1 MGLVGWPQLLAGRG
15 PYFRFSGLSG
25 SPWSSPS
32 LGSSPPEGRGPGVQ
46 GSLRVCSGG
55 PLPHSPDPASI
66 SGGLQVP
73 LALVSGTGH
82 SVVLCLGVGL
92 KEEVLEG
99 KY

>member
-1 MGLVGWPQLLAGRG
+1 MGLVGWPQLLSGRG

-66 SGGLQVP
+66 SGGSRSLLPWSQEQDT
-73 LALVSGTGH
+73 LLFSAW
-82 SVVLCLGVGL
+82 
-92 KEEVLEG
+92 EWA
-99 KY
+99 